1 MRHSSFTYS
10 KHQAKFDRILGALTI
25 NNLKLSSWP
34 GCEIV
39 LQLVKFKFTTWLF
52 MNSHNFSQISPVFF
66 LQTFILELMHA
77 CEQEGDT
84 YCESLIE
91 RIAKSAGMYFEQ
103 TYREEYQRQ
112 GELNT
117 EDYIDLILALKNHIG
132 GNFSLASVDAGT
144 ITVVNSRCP
153 FGDGVSNFPE
163 LCRMTSSVF
172 GGIAARNFGYAKV
185 EIRQSIAR
193 QNGGCEVC
201 IHTDCQAAAD
211 KPGLEYR
218 REEQTV
224 QKQDMADLHS
234 RIEERMRNIWWSLP
248 KQHAAKPAPAIV
260 AKSPAM
266 QKVLQQIE
274 VVAPSKATVLINGE
288 TGVGK
293 ELIARAI
300 HAMSERG
307 HKPFVAINC
316 GAIPESLIESALFG
330 HEKGAFTGAVE
341 VHQGFFERAEGGT
354 LFLDE
359 VDALSPAA
367 QTRLLRVIQE
377 GEMERVGGKHTLHV
391 DVRIVS
397 ASNRSL
403 ESHVQQGLFRQDL
416 YYRLNV
422 VRLWIPPL
430 AQRPEDLPHLVQL
443 ILKRLNEKYARNVQS
458 VSREVMGQIRAYAW
472 PGNVRE
478 LENTLERSVLFCKGT
493 ELTRLELDQMPVA
506 IAGRDWSA
514 HKQTLLQDAEQ
525 DFLKQT
531 LQNHQ
536 GKVKYVA
543 EAMGLTTRAIY
554 AKLKKYGINPG
565 QFR

>member
-1 MRHSSFTYS
+1 MSGHDFT
-10 KHQAKFDRILGALTI
+10 
-25 NNLKLSSWP
+25 
-34 GCEIV
+34 
-39 LQLVKFKFTTWLF
+39 
-52 MNSHNFSQISPVFF
+52 QISPVFF

-77 CEQEGDT
+77 CEQEGGD

-91 RIAKSAGMYFEQ
+91 RIAKSAGLYFEQ
-103 TYREEYQRQ
+103 TYRDEYQRT
-112 GELNT
+112 GELGN
-117 EDYIDLILALKNHIG
+117 EEYIDLILALKNHIG
-132 GNFSLASVDAGT
+132 GNFSLASVEAGT

-153 FGDGVSNFPE
+153 FGDGVTNFPE

-185 EIRQSIAR
+185 EIRQSIAK

-201 IHTDCQAAAD
+201 IHTQRDSAAD

-218 REEQTV
+218 REDQPED
-224 QKQDMADLHS
+224 KLEMAALHS
-234 RIEERMRNIWWSLP
+234 RIEERMRNVWWSLP
-248 KQHAAKPAPAIV
+248 KQHAAKPAPAII

-266 QKVLQQIE
+266 QKVLQQVE
-274 VVAPSKATVLINGE
+274 VIAPTKATVLINGE

-300 HAMSERG
+300 HAMSDRG

-330 HEKGAFTGAVE
+330 HEKGAFTGAIE

-377 GEMERVGGKHTLHV
+377 GETERVGGKHTLNV

-403 ESHVQQGLFRQDL
+403 EQHVEQGLFRQDL
-416 YYRLNV
+416 FYRLNV

-443 ILKRLNEKYARNVQS
+443 ILKRLNEKYGKNVQS
-458 VSREVMGQIRAYAW
+458 VNREVMGQIRAYVW

-478 LENTLERSVLFCKGT
+478 LENTLERSVLFCKDS
-493 ELTRLELDQMPVA
+493 ELTRLELDQKSIVTT
-506 IAGRDWSA
+506 GNDWSA
-514 HKQTLLQDAEQ
+514 QKQNILTDAEQ
-525 DFLKQT
+525 AFLKQAMQT
-531 LQNHQ
+531 SR
-536 GKVKYVA
+536 GDVKQVA
-543 EAMGLTTRAIY
+543 ATMGLTPRAIY
-554 AKLKKYGINPG
+554 GKLKKYGINSG